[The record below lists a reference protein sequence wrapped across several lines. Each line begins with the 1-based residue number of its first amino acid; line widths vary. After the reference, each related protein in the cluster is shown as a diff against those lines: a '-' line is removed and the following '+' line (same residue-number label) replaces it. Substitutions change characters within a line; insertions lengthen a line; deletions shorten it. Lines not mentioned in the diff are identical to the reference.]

1 MDLFIVLVADH
12 YDETRRQWD
21 IELQDTNS
29 HVLVTGSIH
38 NPFEDFEKE
47 ELRWYL
53 EDFAFKNP
61 YAKRRATTVEQ
72 SLLRYQA
79 ELFASID
86 PLLTWAVS
94 QTMGEVSLT
103 EVESI
108 RLCIRDDSEANSVQS
123 LYWECLEDNKTWT
136 ENMPP
141 IYISRQNGG
150 NKQLHELPVENT
162 INPSCNI
169 LFVSSRVSTTD
180 LPYRV
185 LSKPMWEFI
194 NSHEKLRSHIK
205 IYFARPGTWD
215 QVKAVLHQHP
225 KGFFSMVHFDTHGK
239 VYKRNAGLLFSSPNR
254 QDERGVHIKAQEIG
268 KELLK
273 SGVEVV
279 ILNACNTGTVTSQKL
294 SNFAMTLLEAG
305 VPNVVAMSFALTTEA
320 ATLFMLNLYE
330 NLFLHGKDLQMCVA
344 QGRQKLK
351 DNRHRRSRF
360 AVGVDL
366 DDSVIPVLYQR
377 HGALIRWNM
386 PSVSI
391 SEAVVGTVSTAL
403 EVPLPSVLIGRD
415 MKMLSL
421 ELDFTDVGAVIMTG
435 YAGVGKTALSRY
447 LRDWWVHSNFFRGY
461 IEIRFRDL
469 ENYSDEKSLYE
480 WLSMKAGIKSESF
493 EQSREAL
500 HQARV
505 LVVVE
510 SIPSFLS
517 DSVPENEGSTRRSFN
532 LICGLSED
540 FSALK
545 GHSSSR
551 LLLISRRLPE
561 PLGNSPL
568 KHVILEPLAID
579 FAMEMS
585 RQCISECGATFEEN
599 QASVQIL
606 RRILEEHDSNCLFI
620 ETFIPLLS
628 LKDCSIKILYDSLKL
643 DLPLGCTDVLR
654 SKFEPSEITRQPQLF
669 KQFLSITKELQEE
682 RPLAYAMLLC
692 LASFQHALPSSARQ
706 AILAEVHSA
715 WLRWSCSER
724 FGEGDSAEYAEF
736 DLNDDQLQ
744 EEYRYLM
751 EKLEAV
757 DLVSP
762 LNLGATM
769 REIHVCLP
777 YLIRFQ
783 ALKIYPESISILPN
797 TAKQLFWKY
806 WENVLGD
813 FEPENGPDQVFGE
826 RRTNVHNAL
835 RLALQQ
841 PTFGEGFLN
850 LVMYLPMDI
859 EHMITTAEADYY
871 ELLSFVLLRFEEL
884 FQKLDSQS
892 SSLRM
897 EVKDASLEIKE
908 DLFMQAFLIF
918 FLRGWSILQM
928 SRQTMDLAS
937 KEGMVANSHNN
948 VLRAKVLWS
957 IGVKHDY
964 ISPTS
969 ETFYQV
975 IGWQDL
981 KISQLPVEERYLAF
995 RKQILQKPIEGS
1007 LEFAV
1012 DFHTQGKVL
1021 LLGNYIL
1028 DAELQQHTGGLPMDM
1043 AQSLISTMNMENLPP
1058 IVSNGLLQWL
1068 TGQIS
1073 DGSAFLPVIKAASSV
1088 DNIFSGSLKILS
1100 AVSGDSTNPQKRLMM
1115 EMDKAKEA
1123 GDVDLEVNSLKGIFS
1138 FAVDSNDYLS
1148 ALDCHQRIL
1157 KLKEVETKD
1166 SAAATSNTIEVGAG
1180 QREYEL
1186 GLILD
1191 GDEDPDKMQKSKDH
1205 LETAVKLLREEGSSP
1220 FYLNATLSCLGS
1232 NAWKEQNFSAAIA
1245 YYMEGA
1251 WLEYNVSAA
1260 GSIEHL
1266 ETIVLGWMSTNLAVG
1281 PEKYMIEEALA
1292 EAVDLPITNIQFLL
1306 EVYATHAA
1314 KGSGFGKPLTAHPI
1328 NEELE
1333 YILFS
1338 GLVQYN
1344 NRPLC
1349 FWYLDET
1356 SQWMVEPKVYA
1367 AITRDWREDWFHA
1380 DHLPPQ
1386 VTEDVRFRHQM
1397 FPYGYV
1403 SPILEQKRDQLV
1415 TEMQQLDVD

>member
-1 MDLFIVLVADH
+1 MDLFIVLVAYH
-12 YDETRRQWD
+12 YDEIRRQWD
-21 IELQDTNS
+21 IEFQDTNS

-38 NPFEDFEKE
+38 NPFGDTEKE

-79 ELFASID
+79 ELFASVD
-86 PLLTWAVS
+86 PLLTWAVG
-94 QTMGEVSLT
+94 QTIGEVSLT

-123 LYWECLEDNKTWT
+123 LHWECLEDNKTWM

-150 NKQLHELPVENT
+150 KKQLNELPVENT
-162 INPSCNI
+162 IKSSCNI
-169 LFVSSRVSTTD
+169 FFFSSRVSTTD

-185 LSKPMWEFI
+185 LSKPIWEFI

-215 QVKAVLHQHP
+215 QVKVVLRQDP

-239 VYKRNAGLLFSSPNR
+239 VYKRNAGLFFSSPNK
-254 QDERGVHIKAQEIG
+254 QDEKGVHIKAQEIG

-273 SGVEVV
+273 SGVEIV
-279 ILNACNTGTVTSQKL
+279 ILNACNTGTVTSHKL

-360 AVGVDL
+360 A
-366 DDSVIPVLYQR
+366 ITPT
-377 HGALIRWNM
+377 
-386 PSVSI
+386 VSM
-391 SEAVVGTVSTAL
+391 SESVVGTVSTAL

-435 YAGVGKTALSRY
+435 SAGIGKTALSRY
-447 LRDWWVHSNFFRGY
+447 LGDWWVHSKFFRGY
-461 IEIRFRDL
+461 VEIHFRDL
-469 ENYSDEKSLYE
+469 EDYSDEKALYE

-493 EQSREAL
+493 DQSREAL

-517 DSVPENEGSTRRSFN
+517 DSVSESGGSTLRSLN
-532 LICGLSED
+532 LICGLCED

-545 GHSSSR
+545 GHASSR

-561 PLGNSPL
+561 PLGNAPL
-568 KHVILEPLAID
+568 KHIILEPLAID

-585 RQCISECGATFEEN
+585 RQCISDCGATFEEN
-599 QASVQIL
+599 QASVQSL

-628 LKDCSIKILYDSLKL
+628 LKDCSMKSLYDSLKL
-643 DLPLGCTDVLR
+643 DLLLGCTDSLCSR
-654 SKFEPSEITRQPQLF
+654 FEPSEMTRQPQLF
-669 KQFLSITKELQEE
+669 KQFLSITKEIQEE

-724 FGEGDSAEYAEF
+724 FGEGDSARYAEF

-762 LNLGATM
+762 LNLGANM

-783 ALKIYPESISILPN
+783 ALKIYPESIFILPN

-806 WENVLGD
+806 WENVLRD

-841 PTFGEGFLN
+841 PTFGEGVLS
-850 LVMYLPMDI
+850 LVMYLLMDI
-859 EHMITTAEADYY
+859 EHMITTAESDYH
-871 ELLSFVLLRFEEL
+871 ELLSFVLLKFEEL
-884 FQKLDSQS
+884 FQKLDTQS

-897 EVKDASLEIKE
+897 EVKDASHEIKE
-908 DLFMQAFLIF
+908 ELFMQAFFIF
-918 FLRGWSILQM
+918 YLRGWSILQL

-937 KEGMVANSHNN
+937 KEGMVANSHEN

-957 IGVKHDY
+957 IGVKYDY

-969 ETFYQV
+969 ETVYQV

-995 RKQILQKPIEGS
+995 QKQVVQKPIEGS
-1007 LEFAV
+1007 LEFSV
-1012 DFHTQGKVL
+1012 DFHTKGKMF
-1021 LLGNYIL
+1021 LLGNYIQ
-1028 DAELQQHTGGLPMDM
+1028 DVELQQHTGGLPMDM
-1043 AQSLISTMNMENLPP
+1043 AQSLISTMNMENLPS

-1088 DNIFSGSLKILS
+1088 DNIFSGSSKILS
-1100 AVSGDSTNPQKRLMM
+1100 AAAGDSTNPQKRLMM

-1123 GDVDLEVNSLKGIFS
+1123 GDVDLEVNCLKGIFS
-1138 FAVDSNDYLS
+1138 FAVGSNDYLS
-1148 ALDCHQRIL
+1148 ALDCHQHIL

-1166 SAAATSNTIEVGAG
+1166 SAPVTSNTIEVGAG
-1180 QREYEL
+1180 QREYQL
-1186 GLILD
+1186 SLILD
-1191 GDEDPDKMQKSKDH
+1191 GGEEDPDRKQKSKDH

-1232 NAWKEQNFSAAIA
+1232 NAWKEQNFSTAIA
-1245 YYMEGA
+1245 YYM
-1251 WLEYNVSAA
+1251 
-1260 GSIEHL
+1260 
-1266 ETIVLGWMSTNLAVG
+1266 
-1281 PEKYMIEEALA
+1281 
-1292 EAVDLPITNIQFLL
+1292 
-1306 EVYATHAA
+1306 
-1314 KGSGFGKPLTAHPI
+1314 
-1328 NEELE
+1328 
-1333 YILFS
+1333 
-1338 GLVQYN
+1338 
-1344 NRPLC
+1344 
-1349 FWYLDET
+1349 
-1356 SQWMVEPKVYA
+1356 
-1367 AITRDWREDWFHA
+1367 
-1380 DHLPPQ
+1380 
-1386 VTEDVRFRHQM
+1386 
-1397 FPYGYV
+1397 
-1403 SPILEQKRDQLV
+1403 
-1415 TEMQQLDVD
+1415 